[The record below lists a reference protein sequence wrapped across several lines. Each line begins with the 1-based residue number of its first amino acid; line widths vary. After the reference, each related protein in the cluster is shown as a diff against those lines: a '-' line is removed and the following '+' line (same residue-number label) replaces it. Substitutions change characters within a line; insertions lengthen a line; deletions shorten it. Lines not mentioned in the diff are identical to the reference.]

1 MQYFMHA
8 RQWWVVGCLQQDPFL
23 IKRRLI
29 TQLHPDDMNASMIM
43 IASMIMNASMIIA
56 DSWDGR
62 D

>member
-29 TQLHPDDMNASMIM
+29 TQLHPDDMNASMI